1 MPVRSFAVT
10 PPVQSDNFKILRPSD
25 CGLAASALYHPFPRQ
40 SPKENKLKL
49 RLKIYVLQC
58 KLYAHMNEQLRFKK
72 LSHRC
77 FKTILNSAWLSQHL
91 HCRLP
96 SERDGPAILIY
107 CCVTCRKILDL
118 KK

>member
-1 MPVRSFAVT
+1 MPVRSFAV
-10 PPVQSDNFKILRPSD
+10 QSNNFKILRPSG

-58 KLYAHMNEQLRFKK
+58 KLYARMNVHLRFKK

-77 FKTILNSAWLSQHL
+77 SKTILNSAWLS
-91 HCRLP
+91 
-96 SERDGPAILIY
+96 SERDGPAILI
-107 CCVTCRKILDL
+107 CR
-118 KK
+118 